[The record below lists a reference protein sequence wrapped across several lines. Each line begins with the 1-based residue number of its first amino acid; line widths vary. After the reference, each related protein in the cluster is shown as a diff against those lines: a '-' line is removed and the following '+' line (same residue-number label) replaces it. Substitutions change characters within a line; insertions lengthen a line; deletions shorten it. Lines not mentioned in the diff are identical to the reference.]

1 MKHLKILFLIVF
13 VFLSAETARSQCIA
27 LISAPGTD
35 DQTVCIN
42 TSIATIT
49 YLVVPTVTGVVPTN
63 LPPGVSGVFSALT
76 LTYTITGSPTAVG
89 AYTYSLQTSGCVG
102 VISGAITVIPD
113 QAIALTSA
121 PGTNS
126 QTVCAN
132 SPITN
137 ITYSVSGSGTG
148 ANVTGLPSGVTG
160 SYSAGIF
167 TISGTPSASV
177 SGVFNYTVTTTG
189 SCNPATAL
197 GTITVNALPNAT
209 ASNNGPVCVGDQLT
223 LTGGPSGLQYSY
235 SWTGPAGFSSSQQN
249 PVVSNNATLA
259 MAGTYS
265 LTVTNNLTS
274 CHNSATTEVV
284 VNDVPVASASSNS
297 PVCVGS
303 PINLIGGPSG
313 SYTYLWTGPNGFSS
327 NQQNPVIPSAT
338 ASMGGTYTLTV
349 SSGSCQGTAS
359 TNVTVNS
366 LPAAT
371 ASSNSPVCVGTT
383 LSLTGGPS
391 GSQYSYSWTGPQ
403 GFGSNQMSPTVS
415 TSATLLMAGT
425 YTLTVTNNNT
435 GCRGT
440 ATTNVTVN
448 PLPVATAS
456 SNSPVCVGSPLI
468 LAGGPSGMNTY
479 SWTGPNGFTSNT
491 RNPTVSSSATISMA
505 GTYTLTVT
513 NSNGCLGT
521 ASTTVVVNAAPVA
534 TASNNGPVCTGTELR
549 LTGGPSGMI
558 SYSWSGPGGFT
569 SSLQN
574 PTVSAAATTAMAG
587 VYTLTVTNGT
597 NCSSTATTSVV
608 VNPSPVAVA
617 SNNGPLC
624 VGSALNLTGGP
635 SGMTTYSWTGPNNY
649 TANTM
654 SPVVS
659 QNATLTMG
667 GIYTLTVTNSNG
679 CRDTA
684 TTLVNIYA
692 VPVAEA
698 GNGGT
703 ECDLNFILNA
713 VPSVGTGTWTMVTG
727 PGTATFVPNA
737 NAPGARVNVT
747 AYGTYTFRWTETNGP
762 CSSSEVVTVNFYQQP
777 VANAGAGGNQCDLNF
792 TLGAVPSTGTGTWTM
807 TSGTGTATFAP
818 NANSPTA
825 TVTVSTYGTKVFT
838 WTEVNG
844 TCTNSAA
851 VTVNFYQQ
859 PVAEAGP
866 GGNNCGNVYSLNAV
880 PSVGTGTWSR
890 VSGPGNV
897 TFTPNANTP
906 NAKANISVYGV
917 YVLRWTET
925 NGSCSSFENI
935 TVTFIQQ
942 PSANAGNGG
951 IECDRDFIL
960 GATAVSGGVWS
971 LVSGPGTAVFS
982 PNASTANARVTVSQF
997 GAYDFAW
1004 TISNSLCNS
1013 SDIVRVTFND
1023 LPVVNAGPDLAVCK
1037 GNSIQ
1042 LNATGS
1048 GTFLWTPG
1056 NLLNNANI
1064 YNPVATPVIT
1074 TRFIVNLTDQ
1084 SGCKNSDTINVEVRL
1099 QPTADAGPDQILD
1112 YLFET
1117 KMQAS
1122 VPGPNETGE
1131 WTLLSGK
1138 GDISDFNDP
1147 ESEISDLDLG
1157 DNNFIWTIT
1166 NGVCPVAS
1174 DTVNILVRDLL
1185 IPTLITPNQD
1195 GKNDLFIIRG
1205 IETLGKT
1212 SLTVFNRWG
1221 TRVFENNEYD
1231 NKWNGVDD
1239 NENQLPNDTYFFV
1252 LRPERSK
1259 ALSGYVVIRR

>member
-1 MKHLKILFLIVF
+1 MRHLKILFLIVT
-13 VFLSAETARSQCIA
+13 VFLSIETGKSQCIA
-27 LISAPGTD
+27 LTSPPGSD
-35 DQTVCIN
+35 NQTACIN
-42 TSIATIT
+42 ASINPIT
-49 YLVVPTVTGVVPTN
+49 YLVVAGVTGVSVINP
-63 LPPGVSGVFSALT
+63 LPPGVIGTFSALT
-76 LTYTITGSPTAVG
+76 LTYTITGSPTALG
-89 AYTYSLQTSGCVG
+89 AYTYTLQTLGGCSG

-121 PGTNS
+121 PGTIS

-160 SYSAGIF
+160 SYSSGVF
-167 TISGTPSASV
+167 TISGSPSPTV

-189 SCNPATAL
+189 QCKPATAL
-197 GTITVNALPNAT
+197 GTITVTALPSAT
-209 ASNNGPVCVGDQLT
+209 ASNNGPVCIGTRLT
-223 LTGGPSGLQYSY
+223 L
-235 SWTGPAGFSSSQQN
+235 A
-249 PVVSNNATLA
+249 
-259 MAGTYS
+259 
-265 LTVTNNLTS
+265 
-274 CHNSATTEVV
+274 
-284 VNDVPVASASSNS
+284 
-297 PVCVGS
+297 
-303 PINLIGGPSG
+303 
-313 SYTYLWTGPNGFSS
+313 
-327 NQQNPVIPSAT
+327 
-338 ASMGGTYTLTV
+338 
-349 SSGSCQGTAS
+349 
-359 TNVTVNS
+359 
-366 LPAAT
+366 
-371 ASSNSPVCVGTT
+371 
-383 LSLTGGPS
+383 GGPS
-391 GSQYSYSWTGPQ
+391 GSQYSYSWTGPA
-403 GFGSNQMSPTVS
+403 GFVSSQQNPVVSN
-415 TSATLLMAGT
+415 SATLAMAGT

-435 GCRGT
+435 TCRGSAST
-440 ATTNVTVN
+440 DVVVN
-448 PLPVATAS
+448 PPPVATAS

-468 LAGGPSGMNTY
+468 LAGGPAGMNTY
-479 SWTGPNGFTSNT
+479 SWTGPNGFSSNAQ
-491 RNPTVSSSATISMA
+491 NPTVSNSATTAMA

-513 NSNGCLGT
+513 NSNGCLGS
-521 ASTTVVVNAAPVA
+521 ATTSVTVNSIPVA
-534 TASNNGPVCTGTELR
+534 TASNNGPICAGNPLI

-569 SSLQN
+569 SNLQN
-574 PTVSAAATTAMAG
+574 PTVSNTATTTMG
-587 VYTLTVTNGT
+587 GIYTLTVTNGT
-597 NCSSTATTSVV
+597 NCSSTATTTVV

-617 SNNGPLC
+617 SNNGPIC

-635 SGMTTYSWTGPNNY
+635 AGMTSYSWTGPNNF
-649 TANTM
+649 TSNSM
-654 SPVVS
+654 SPAVS
-659 QNATLTMG
+659 PNATLVMA
-667 GIYTLTVTNSNG
+667 GIYTLTATNANG

-684 TTLVNIYA
+684 TTRANIYA

-703 ECDLNFILNA
+703 ECDRNFVLNA
-713 VPSVGTGTWTMVTG
+713 VPSVGTGLWTMVTG
-727 PGTATFVPNA
+727 PGTATFTPNA
-737 NAPGARVNVT
+737 NAPGATVNVT

-762 CSSSEVVTVNFYQQP
+762 CTSSEVVTVNFYQPP
-777 VANAGAGGNQCDLNF
+777 VANGGAGGNQCDLNF
-792 TLGAVPSTGTGTWTM
+792 TFAAVPSIGTGTWTM

-818 NANSPTA
+818 NATSPTA
-825 TVTVSTYGTKVFT
+825 TVTVSTYGTKVFSWIET
-838 WTEVNG
+838 NG
-844 TCTNSAA
+844 NCADTAT
-851 VTVNFYQQ
+851 VTVNFYQL

-866 GGNNCGNVYSLNAV
+866 GGNNCGNVYSLSAV
-880 PSVGTGTWSR
+880 PTVGTGAWSR

-906 NAKANISVYGV
+906 DAKATISVYGV

-925 NGSCSSFENI
+925 NGTCSSFENI
-935 TVTFIQQ
+935 SVTFIQQ

-951 IECDRDFIL
+951 IECDRDFVL
-960 GATAVSGGVWS
+960 GATAASGGVWS

-982 PNASTANARVTVSQF
+982 PNASAANARVTVSQF

-1023 LPVVNAGPDLAVCK
+1023 RPVVNAGPDLAVCK

-1064 YNPVATPVIT
+1064 YNPIASPVIT

-1084 SGCKNSDTINVEVRL
+1084 FGCKNSDTVNVEVRL
-1099 QPTADAGPDQILD
+1099 QPTANAGPDQILD

-1117 KMQAS
+1117 NMKAS
-1122 VPGPNETGE
+1122 TPGLNETGE
-1131 WTLLSGK
+1131 WTLLSGI
-1138 GDISDFNDP
+1138 GDISDVNDP
-1147 ESEISDLDLG
+1147 ETEISDLDIG
-1157 DNNFIWTIT
+1157 ESNFIWTVT

-1221 TRVFENNEYD
+1221 TRVFENKDYD